1 MEFERKRSDN
11 FQLNIAPLVDV
22 VFLLLLF
29 FMLTSHIIEE
39 PVVKIKL
46 PGSKTAA
53 NEAKAVKT
61 IAITNDGK
69 IYFMEKKVD
78 LTELQTKL
86 EEATDDKETI
96 KIKADKDAS
105 VDVLMK
111 VVDTI
116 RLSGIS
122 NFAIVTE
129 NADKL

>member
-53 NEAKAVKT
+53 NETEAIKT
-61 IAITNDGK
+61 ITITNQRRQRGR
-69 IYFMEKKVD
+69 
-78 LTELQTKL
+78 
-86 EEATDDKETI
+86 TDESRRYYKTFGDK
-96 KIKADKDAS
+96 
-105 VDVLMK
+105 
-111 VVDTI
+111 
-116 RLSGIS
+116 
-122 NFAIVTE
+122 
-129 NADKL
+129 

>member
-39 PVVKIKL
+39 PAVKIKL

-53 NEAKAVKT
+53 NETEAIKT
-61 IAITNDGK
+61 ITITNDGK

-78 LTELQTKL
+78 LTELQAKL

-116 RLSGIS
+116 RLSGIN

-129 NADKL
+129 NVDKL